1 MSGIVKTIAPVNWS
15 DILPVITSIHRGMTK
30 MDRKPVMTAAST
42 SLGSG
47 VEVNKVLRNTYMLL
61 GMSLLFSAVT
71 AGIAMALQISQ
82 MTALILS
89 LVGFG
94 LLFVVNKTADSAKG
108 IVAVFAFTGV
118 LGAALGPMLNH
129 YLGMAN
135 GPSLIMQALGGTA
148 VVFFALSGYVLTTR
162 KNFSF
167 MGGFL
172 MVGVI
177 VAVVASIALIFFN
190 VPAAHMA
197 LSALIVLL
205 MSGFILFDTSRIIHG
220 GETNYIRA
228 TVSLYLDIYNLF
240 TALLH
245 LLGAIGD
252 D

>member
-1 MSGIVKTIAPVNWS
+1 
-15 DILPVITSIHRGMTK
+15 

-42 SLGSG
+42 SLGAG
-47 VEVNKVLRNTYMLL
+47 VEINKVLRNTYMLL
-61 GMSLLFSAVT
+61 GMTLLFSAVT
-71 AGIAMALQISQ
+71 AGVAMALQISQ

-162 KNFSF
+162 KDFSF

-172 MVGVI
+172 MVGLI
-177 VAVVASIALIFFN
+177 VAVVASLALMFFN
-190 VPAAHMA
+190 VPAASLA

-245 LLGAIGD
+245 LLGATSD

>member
-1 MSGIVKTIAPVNWS
+1 MERK
-15 DILPVITSIHRGMTK
+15 PVITS
-30 MDRKPVMTAAST
+30 AST
-42 SLGSG
+42 SLGAG
-47 VEVNKVLRNTYMLL
+47 VEINKVLRNTYMLL
-61 GMSLLFSAVT
+61 GMTLLFSAFT
-71 AGIAMALQISQ
+71 AGVAMAMQISQ
-82 MTALILS
+82 TTALILS

-94 LLFVVNKTADSAKG
+94 LLFVVNKTADSGKG

-118 LGAALGPMLNH
+118 LGAALGPMLN
-129 YLGMAN
+129 YYIGLAN
-135 GPSLIMQALGGTA
+135 GPGLIMQALGGTA
-148 VVFFALSGYVLTTR
+148 IVFFALSAYVLTTR
-162 KNFSF
+162 KDFSF

-172 MVGVI
+172 MVGMI

-190 VPAAHMA
+190 VPAASMA

-240 TALLH
+240 TSLLH
-245 LLGAIGD
+245 LLGATSD

>member
-1 MSGIVKTIAPVNWS
+1 
-15 DILPVITSIHRGMTK
+15 

-42 SLGSG
+42 SLGAG
-47 VEVNKVLRNTYMLL
+47 VEINKVLRNTYMLL
-61 GMSLLFSAVT
+61 GMTLLFSAAT
-71 AGIAMALQISQ
+71 AGVAMALQISQ
-82 MTALILS
+82 MTALVLS
-89 LVGFG
+89 LTGFG

-148 VVFFALSGYVLTTR
+148 VVFFALSAYVLTTR
-162 KNFSF
+162 KDFSF

-172 MVGVI
+172 MVGLI
-177 VAVVASIALIFFN
+177 VAVVASIALMFFN
-190 VPAAHMA
+190 VPAASMA

-245 LLGAIGD
+245 LLGATSD

>member
-1 MSGIVKTIAPVNWS
+1 ME
-15 DILPVITSIHRGMTK
+15 
-30 MDRKPVMTAAST
+30 RKPVMTSA
-42 SLGSG
+42 SLGVG
-47 VEVNKVLRNTYMLL
+47 VEINKVLRNTYMLL
-61 GMSLLFSAVT
+61 GMTLLFSAFT
-71 AGIAMALQISQ
+71 AGVAMALQISQ
-82 MTALILS
+82 TTALILS
-89 LVGFG
+89 LAGFG
-94 LLFVVNKTADSAKG
+94 LLFVVNKTADSGKG

-135 GPSLIMQALGGTA
+135 GPGLIMQALGGTA
-148 VVFFALSGYVLTTR
+148 IVFFALSAYVLTTR
-162 KNFSF
+162 KDFSF

-172 MVGVI
+172 MVGMI

-190 VPAAHMA
+190 VPAASMA

-240 TALLH
+240 TSLLH
-245 LLGAIGD
+245 LLGAAND

>member
-1 MSGIVKTIAPVNWS
+1 ME
-15 DILPVITSIHRGMTK
+15 
-30 MDRKPVMTAAST
+30 RKPVMTASQ
-42 SLGSG
+42 LGTG
-47 VEVNKVLRNTYMLL
+47 IEINKVLRNTYMLL
-61 GMSLLFSAVT
+61 GLTLLFSAVT
-71 AGIAMALQISQ
+71 AGVAMALQISQ
-82 MTALILS
+82 MTALVLS

-94 LLFVVNKTADSAKG
+94 LLFVVNKTADSGKG

-148 VVFFALSGYVLTTR
+148 IVFFSLSAYVLTTR
-162 KNFSF
+162 KDFSF

-172 MVGVI
+172 MVGLI

-190 VPAAHMA
+190 APAASMA

-228 TVSLYLDIYNLF
+228 TVALYLDIYNLF

-245 LLGAIGD
+245 LLGASD

>member
-1 MSGIVKTIAPVNWS
+1 M
-15 DILPVITSIHRGMTK
+15 

-42 SLGSG
+42 SLGAG
-47 VEVNKVLRNTYMLL
+47 VEINKVLRNTYMLL
-61 GMSLLFSAVT
+61 GMTLLFSAVT
-71 AGIAMALQISQ
+71 AGVAMALQISQ
-82 MTALILS
+82 MTALVLS

-94 LLFVVNKTADSAKG
+94 LLFVVNKTADSGKG

-162 KNFSF
+162 KDFSF

-172 MVGVI
+172 MVGLI

-190 VPAAHMA
+190 VPAASMA

-240 TALLH
+240 ISLLH
-245 LLGAIGD
+245 LLGASSD

>member
-1 MSGIVKTIAPVNWS
+1 ME
-15 DILPVITSIHRGMTK
+15 
-30 MDRKPVMTAAST
+30 RKPVMTASG
-42 SLGSG
+42 LGTG
-47 VEVNKVLRNTYMLL
+47 IEINKVLRNTYMLL
-61 GMSLLFSAVT
+61 GMTLLFSAAT
-71 AGIAMALQISQ
+71 AGVAMALQISQ

-94 LLFVVNKTADSAKG
+94 LLFVVNKTADSGKG

-148 VVFFALSGYVLTTR
+148 IVFFSLSAYVLTTR
-162 KNFSF
+162 KDFSF

-172 MVGVI
+172 MVGLI
-177 VAVVASIALIFFN
+177 VAMVASIALIFFDAP
-190 VPAAHMA
+190 VASMA
-197 LSALIVLL
+197 LSGLIVLL

-228 TVSLYLDIYNLF
+228 TVALYLDIYNLF

-245 LLGAIGD
+245 LLGATSD

>member
-1 MSGIVKTIAPVNWS
+1 
-15 DILPVITSIHRGMTK
+15 

-42 SLGSG
+42 SLGAG
-47 VEVNKVLRNTYMLL
+47 IEINKVLRNTYMLL
-61 GMSLLFSAVT
+61 GMTLLFSAVT
-71 AGIAMALQISQ
+71 AGVAMALQISQ
-82 MTALILS
+82 MTALVLS

-162 KNFSF
+162 KDFSF

-172 MVGVI
+172 MVGLI

-190 VPAAHMA
+190 IPAASMA

-245 LLGAIGD
+245 LLGASSD

>member
-1 MSGIVKTIAPVNWS
+1 
-15 DILPVITSIHRGMTK
+15 

-42 SLGSG
+42 SLGAG
-47 VEVNKVLRNTYMLL
+47 VEINKVLRNTYMLL
-61 GMSLLFSAVT
+61 GMTLLFSAAT
-71 AGIAMALQISQ
+71 ASVAMALQISQ

-135 GPSLIMQALGGTA
+135 GPALIMQALGGTA
-148 VVFFALSGYVLTTR
+148 VVFFALSAYVLTTR
-162 KNFSF
+162 KDFSF

-172 MVGVI
+172 MVGLI
-177 VAVVASIALIFFN
+177 VAVVASIALMFFN
-190 VPAAHMA
+190 VPAASMA

-245 LLGAIGD
+245 LLGATSD